1 MSGLSEDLEF
11 RGLVQQMSG
20 AELARRLDAEG
31 LCFYAGFDPTADSL
45 HVGHLVQLC
54 NLRRFQEAGHQPIAL
69 VGGGTGMIG
78 DPSGRSDER
87 GLLDREALA
96 ANVAGI
102 RPQLERFC
110 DFGESAGPARAV
122 LADNGEWLWPLG
134 LLEFLRDVGK
144 HFSVNQMVAKD
155 SVRARLE
162 TREQGISF
170 TELSYM
176 CLQAYD
182 FLHLYDTY
190 GCLLQLGGSDQ
201 WGNITAGVDFV
212 RRRRGAEVWGMT
224 TPLVLKADGT
234 KIGKTESGTVWLDRR
249 RTSPYQLYQWLVRTE
264 DAVVGA
270 YLRYFTWL
278 DHGRIEE
285 LDQATAEHPERREA
299 QRTLAREVTSLVH
312 GPDDAARAER
322 AAAALFGE
330 EVAELDEPTL
340 LEVLGDAPSSA
351 LARSVLDGGGLS
363 LVEALVLV
371 GLVPSRSA
379 ARTTVT
385 QGGAYVNNRRQDDL
399 GRSLAPDDLLWGRY
413 VLLRRGRR
421 DHHLVRFE

>member
-1 MSGLSEDLEF
+1 MSQLWEDLQF
-11 RGLVQQMSG
+11 RGLVQQTS
-20 AELARRLDAEG
+20 EVNLARRLDTER
-31 LCFYAGFDPTADSL
+31 LCFYGGFDPTADSL

-54 NLRRFQEAGHQPIAL
+54 NLRRLQEAGHQPIAL

-87 GLLDREALA
+87 TLLDREVLA
-96 ANVAGI
+96 DNVAGI
-102 RPQLERFC
+102 RAQLERFC
-110 DFGESAGPARAV
+110 DFGASAGPARAI
-122 LADNGEWLWPLG
+122 LADNGEWLWPLS

-144 HFSVNQMVAKD
+144 HFSVNQMVAKE

-182 FLHLYDTY
+182 FLHLFDTY
-190 GCLLQLGGSDQ
+190 GCRLQLGGSDQ

-212 RRRRGAEVWGMT
+212 RRRRGAEVWGLT
-224 TPLVLKADGT
+224 TPLVVKADGT

-249 RTSPYQLYQWLVRTE
+249 RTSPYQLYQWLVRSE

-278 DHGRIEE
+278 DRARLEE
-285 LDQATAEHPERREA
+285 LDQAVAEHPERREA
-299 QRTLAREVTSLVH
+299 QRALAHQVTALVH
-312 GPDDAARAER
+312 GEDDARRVER
-322 AAAALFGE
+322 AAVALFGE
-330 EVAELDEPTL
+330 EVASLDEATL
-340 LEVLGDAPSSA
+340 LEVLGDAPSSTLA
-351 LARSVLDGGGLS
+351 LSELGGNGLG
-363 LVEALVLV
+363 LVEALVRS

-379 ARTTVT
+379 ARTAIA

-399 GRSLAPDDLLWGRY
+399 DRSLGADDLLWGRY

-421 DHHLVRFE
+421 DHHLLRCE

>member
-1 MSGLSEDLEF
+1 MSQMWEDLQF
-11 RGLVQQMSG
+11 RGLVQQTS
-20 AELARRLDAEG
+20 EVNLARRLDTER
-31 LCFYAGFDPTADSL
+31 LCFYGGFDPTADSL

-54 NLRRFQEAGHQPIAL
+54 NLRRLQEAGHQPIAL

-87 GLLDREALA
+87 TLLDREALA
-96 ANVAGI
+96 DNVAGI
-102 RPQLERFC
+102 RAQLERFC
-110 DFGESAGPARAV
+110 DFGASAGPARAI
-122 LADNGEWLWPLG
+122 LADNGEWLWPLS

-144 HFSVNQMVAKD
+144 HFSVNQMVAKE

-182 FLHLYDTY
+182 FLHLFDTY
-190 GCLLQLGGSDQ
+190 GCRLQLGGSDQ

-212 RRRRGAEVWGMT
+212 RRRRGAEVWGLT
-224 TPLVLKADGT
+224 TPLVVKADGT

-249 RTSPYQLYQWLVRTE
+249 RTSPYQLYQWLVRSE

-278 DHGRIEE
+278 DRARLEE
-285 LDQATAEHPERREA
+285 LDQAVAEHPERREA
-299 QRTLAREVTSLVH
+299 QRALAHQVTALVH
-312 GPDDAARAER
+312 GEDDARRVER
-322 AAAALFGE
+322 AAVALFGE
-330 EVAELDEPTL
+330 EVASLDEATL
-340 LEVLGDAPSSA
+340 LEVLGDAPSSTLA
-351 LARSVLDGGGLS
+351 LSELGGNGLG
-363 LVEALVLV
+363 LVEALVRS

-379 ARTTVT
+379 ARTAIA

-399 GRSLAPDDLLWGRY
+399 DRSLGADDLLWGRY

-421 DHHLVRFE
+421 DHHLLRCE